1 LTKEAAAVVVELVA
15 EKKVK
20 RKVARGDDF

>member
-1 LTKEAAAVVVELVA
+1 LTKEAAAVVVELEA